1 MMKLCLKFGLF
12 GGEYTLF
19 PLLMNL
25 SLVVILLLPFHI
37 INYTFRKGLVKVLIR
52 CLFPIGNNTVRFK
65 DFVFGDILITLA
77 EPFKTI
83 ILGYCLMVCWEC
95 YLSNTRGPC
104 NKESIPFGSYQY
116 TLIL

>member
-1 MMKLCLKFGLF
+1 MDVFFLMMKLCLKFGLF

-37 INYTFRKGLVKVLIR
+37 INYTFRKGLVKVIIR
-52 CLFPIGNNTVRFK
+52 CLFPIGKNTVRFK

-77 EPFKTI
+77 
-83 ILGYCLMVCWEC
+83 
-95 YLSNTRGPC
+95 
-104 NKESIPFGSYQY
+104 
-116 TLIL
+116 